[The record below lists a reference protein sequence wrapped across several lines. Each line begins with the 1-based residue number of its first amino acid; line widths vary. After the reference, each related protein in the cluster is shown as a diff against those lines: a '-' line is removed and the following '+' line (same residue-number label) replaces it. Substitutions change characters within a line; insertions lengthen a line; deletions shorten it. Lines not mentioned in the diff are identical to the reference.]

1 MNVVTGKWV
10 LSAIATETLPYRKV
24 GVECNTE
31 TGLPY
36 CIRSCMPMTAAVIR
50 GDKFYCSR
58 LEVFKVNLNHIS
70 ITAEAQ
76 FNIRAVTFTFK

>member
-10 LSAIATETLPYRKV
+10 LSAIATETLPYRGKWVMSAIATETLPYRKV

-50 GDKFYCSR
+50 GDKFTAVDWKCS
-58 LEVFKVNLNHIS
+58 K
-70 ITAEAQ
+70 
-76 FNIRAVTFTFK
+76 